1 MRITF
6 ESDGGFAV
14 FPALQRPMTIDTA
27 DLPPA
32 TATELENLVRVAR
45 EQPQPASVSPT
56 AGADQITHLVTVE
69 DDDGGEHSLRLTEPV
84 MDEAV
89 QALIERLSE
98 LRRNRA

>member
-32 TATELENLVRVAR
+32 AATELENLVRVAR
-45 EQPQPASVSPT
+45 EQPRPVSVSPT

-69 DDDGGEHSLRLTEPV
+69 DDDGAHSMRLTEPV
-84 MDEAV
+84 MDEPV
-89 QALIERLSE
+89 QVLLERLSE
-98 LRRNRA
+98 LRRNQA

>member
-32 TATELENLVRVAR
+32 TASELENLVRVAR
-45 EQPQPASVSPT
+45 EQPRPVSVSPT
-56 AGADQITHLVTVE
+56 AGADQITHVITVE
-69 DDDGGEHSLRLTEPV
+69 DDDGEHSLRLTEPV